1 MEDCITRREH
11 EEYAKRMEDEHH
23 RQNRRISK
31 LEDDVK
37 ENNKLVIAVEK
48 MAQTMEAMLKEQKD
62 QGERLEVLE
71 SRDGEKWR
79 DTSKYIITLIIGA
92 VVGYIFTQLG
102 M

>member
-1 MEDCITRREH
+1 MDDCITRREH
-11 EEYAKRMEDEHH
+11 EEYARRMEDEHH

-31 LEDDVK
+31 LEEEVK